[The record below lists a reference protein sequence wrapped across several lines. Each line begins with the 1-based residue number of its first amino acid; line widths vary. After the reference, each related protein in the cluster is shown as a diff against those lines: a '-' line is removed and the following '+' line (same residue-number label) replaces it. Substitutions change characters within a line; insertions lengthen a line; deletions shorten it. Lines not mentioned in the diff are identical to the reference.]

1 MWEEL
6 ICQMQYVKI
15 AVIRLKNADVHA
27 RIVAKPYTVTAVL
40 EQNR

>member
-15 AVIRLKNADVHA
+15 AVIHLKTTDVHA
-27 RIVAKPYTVTAVL
+27 RIVARPYTVTAAL

>member
-6 ICQMQYVKI
+6 ICQMQHVKI

-27 RIVAKPYTVTAVL
+27 RIVARPQTVTAAL
-40 EQNR
+40 E